1 MKTLP
6 KGKAKAKAKT
16 KTRAGSSKDTPLTK
30 GKQKNALNKKA
41 LDDLGELSLKER
53 IKKATEGAET
63 AEEAVLALK
72 KQLTPKEQQS
82 AWSKM
87 KTKMKND
94 PAEAKKVENMS
105 KKEIGIYATMCL
117 LKAEAPKFMALK
129 QELNSGVSLTK
140 GNMGVRTS
148 DAAEIFQRRA
158 GASLGLWSSEVESRP
173 MDRGMLPI
181 PRPGGH
187 QENQYCHP

>member
-1 MKTLP
+1 MGKGGKGNQKSKALAKGKFAMKTLP

-16 KTRAGSSKDTPLTK
+16 KTRTGSSKDTPLTK

-41 LDDLGELSLKER
+41 LDDLGGLSLKER

-87 KTKMKND
+87 KTKMKMTQQ
-94 PAEAKKVENMS
+94 K
-105 KKEIGIYATMCL
+105 
-117 LKAEAPKFMALK
+117 
-129 QELNSGVSLTK
+129 
-140 GNMGVRTS
+140 
-148 DAAEIFQRRA
+148 QRRWKTCPRRKL
-158 GASLGLWSSEVESRP
+158 ASMPPCAS
-173 MDRGMLPI
+173 
-181 PRPGGH
+181 
-187 QENQYCHP
+187 